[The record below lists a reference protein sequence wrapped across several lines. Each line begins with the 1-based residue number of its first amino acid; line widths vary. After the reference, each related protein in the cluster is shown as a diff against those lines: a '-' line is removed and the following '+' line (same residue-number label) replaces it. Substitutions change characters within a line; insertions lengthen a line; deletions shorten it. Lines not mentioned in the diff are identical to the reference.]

1 VTREFLLRMHLHRKE
16 VYAWTVNDIAKMSK
30 LIRKGV
36 DGIITDRPDFGLQ
49 ARMAFE

>member
-1 VTREFLLRMHLHRKE
+1 MRMHLHRKE

-36 DGIITDRPDFGLQ
+36 DGIITDRPDFGMQ